1 MYLPYADILFNGKSM
16 AGKERVMVVESH
28 EIAKTMFKCAAE
40 CIAEVHNK
48 QVPDPQQKMLYDKWK
63 VGPQIEKII
72 LECVEAFTKDHTYI
86 NEAEDE
92 DIEHVVAF
100 VREKDCGKKL
110 HQIHLFPKFFQQ
122 SPEITAL
129 TLAHEMTHDNSNT
142 VDVPKMDVQTV
153 GHYIAKKYGK
163 KLEHTQAFLTHMMRE
178 YPNEM
183 KEALNSQ
190 EVAKA
195 CTDLDSE
202 EGEDSNEASTLL
214 DKYKN
219 VTPETAESFWST
231 LTDDEKGTSIEL
243 NEVVLC
249 THISMDKACLL
260 EIFLANDAE
269 CIARFAYD
277 CYKYKYKE
285 GK

>member
-1 MYLPYADILFNGKSM
+1 MYLPYAAIIFQDEDGKDIADKQ
-16 AGKERVMVVESH
+16 RRDMVVESH

-40 CIAEVHNK
+40 CIAEVRNK
-48 QVPDPQQKMLYDKWK
+48 QVPDPQQKKLYDKWK

-72 LECVEAFTKDHTYI
+72 LECVEAFTENHTYI
-86 NEAEDE
+86 NEAEGGKYY
-92 DIEHVVAF
+92 VAF
-100 VREKDCGKKL
+100 VFGKDSGKKL
-110 HQIHLFPKFFQQ
+110 HQIHLYPKFFKQF
-122 SPEITAL
+122 PEITAL

-142 VDVPKMDVQTV
+142 VDVPKMDVNTV
-153 GHYIAKKYGK
+153 FKYIGKKYGVD
-163 KLEHTQAFLTHMMRE
+163 LEHAQEFLTHMMRE

-190 EVAKA
+190 EVAE
-195 CTDLDSE
+195 DLDK
-202 EGEDSNEASTLL
+202 EASTLL
-214 DKYKN
+214 GKYKTN
-219 VTPETAESFWST
+219 FTPETAESFWST

-249 THISMDKACLL
+249 KHISMDRACLL
-260 EIFLANDAE
+260 ELYPEKVANDAE

-277 CYKYKYKE
+277 CYKYKQ